1 MCADSRFAEPRNS
14 LRGNVFCYF
23 LRRAKSNAKTR
34 RGLRPSG
41 LQGRFKA
48 LSGILLEILP
58 AARAEPVF
66 RTNGGEKA
74 LNRCEV
80 RVLQREDLERRLKEQ
95 PCSFAD
101 SRLWLGANGWRRA
114 KKSCLGG
121 QYRKVGANRK
131 LFVCRKGWLLRIA
144 RQGLCKR
151 KAFCVKRRF
160 LSAVRKFFYKRI
172 SF

>member
-1 MCADSRFAEPRNS
+1 M
-14 LRGNVFCYF
+14 
-23 LRRAKSNAKTR
+23 
-34 RGLRPSG
+34 
-41 LQGRFKA
+41 FKA
-48 LSGILLEILP
+48 LPSGRIVSLIGKSGVGKSFL
-58 AARAEPVF
+58 A
-66 RTNGGEKA
+66 
-74 LNRCEV
+74 
-80 RVLQREDLERRLKEQ
+80 
-95 PCSFAD
+95 CSFAD